1 MPPLVPVAAKRAET
15 SDSFAASLI
24 ERDDGQSERLALTPI
39 FRRRLSGRQTRLD
52 AAPGHPLS
60 TRGRPPALAT
70 SEPGAYHY
78 WAAGEYKRRFGGRE
92 PLGRFDH

>member
-1 MPPLVPVAAKRAET
+1 VPPLVPVAAKRAET
-15 SDSFAASLI
+15 ADSFAASLI
-24 ERDDGQSERLALTPI
+24 ERDDGGQNGLHSLPDSE
-39 FRRRLSGRQTRLD
+39 RRLSGRQTRLD

-78 WAAGEYKRRFGGRE
+78 WAAGEYRRRFGGRE
-92 PLGRFDH
+92 PLRRFDH